1 MADDLQ
7 LEQFA
12 ADLRSEVADRALGD
26 MDAGEFTEN
35 AFVDVVSEHLAEIG
49 VIENPVTCHFPGR
62 IGKGIIKVSGYGV
75 PDDGER
81 IDILVAMFNGS
92 SAPATIS
99 KAEMTRVAGQGAR
112 SLLAASRNHHMQLET
127 ADDRFA
133 MMQRISELLAAGTR
147 QAQVIV
153 VTDGLSAVRDLPA
166 ATVADVA
173 VTFQVFDIRRLMR
186 TMRTGQTREAIDID
200 LAAMKLA
207 PIPCVAMPNDSEPYD
222 TYLAIFS
229 GDLLYELYE
238 AFGPRI
244 LEYNVRAFLQI
255 RGKVNRGIRET
266 IRDHPGY
273 FMAYNNGISVTAD
286 EVRTSTSNAGP
297 TITGFKGLQIVNGG
311 QTTASIHRA
320 RKRDRFDL
328 SRVQVPAKVTMLP
341 PDNVKMMVPRISR
354 FANTQNV
361 IQEADFSSNEPFHIT
376 MERLSQQTWA
386 PGERTRW
393 FYERTRGQYQTAMN
407 IEGSTP
413 ARLRAFRE
421 RTPPSQKFSKTDLAR
436 YQNSWNRLPHIVS
449 GGLQKNFIAYMRRL
463 RETRGA
469 RWEPD
474 HAFYRD
480 AIAQA
485 IMYRA
490 AQRVVRSE
498 KFPAYR
504 INIATY
510 LVSYLSHRTGGR
522 LRLDFVWEQQ
532 SISSALEAL
541 LRAWSHDI
549 NRRIQTSAEGRNVT
563 EWCKKEACWSKVR
576 QLDLPLEEPLPKE
589 WRTLDKTLSGGEMS
603 HPQDDHASVAACMRL
618 SAEQWFAVH
627 LWGIRTGHLAKWQA
641 GIAHTLSSYAGNG
654 WEKAPSQKQ
663 AKHGMRILEIAAE
676 NGFDPGSSE
685 LPAS

>member
-1 MADDLQ
+1 MADDRQ
-7 LEQFA
+7 LKQFA
-12 ADLRSEVADRALGD
+12 AELRSEVSDRALGD

-35 AFVDVVSEHLAEIG
+35 TFVDVVSEHLAEIG
-49 VIENPVTCHFPGR
+49 VIENPVTCHFPGQ

-81 IDILVAMFNGS
+81 IDILVAIFNAS
-92 SAPATIS
+92 DAPATIS
-99 KAEMTRVAGQGAR
+99 SAEITRVARQGAR
-112 SLLAASRNHHMQLET
+112 SLLAASRNHHQQLEV

-147 QAQVIV
+147 QAQVIL
-153 VTDGLSAVRDLPA
+153 VTDGLSAARDLPA
-166 ATVADVA
+166 TTVADVA
-173 VTFQVFDIRRLMR
+173 VKFQIYDIRRLMR
-186 TMRTGQTREAIDID
+186 TMRTGQTRETIDVD

-207 PIPCVAMPNDSEPYD
+207 PIPCVAMPNDREPYD
-222 TYLAIFS
+222 TYLAVFS
-229 GDLLYELYE
+229 GDTLYELYE
-238 AFGPRI
+238 AYGSRI
-244 LEYNVRAFLQI
+244 LEYNVRAFLQT

-266 IRDHPGY
+266 IRDHPGH

-286 EVRTSTSNAGP
+286 EVRTSTSNGGT
-297 TITGFKGLQIVNGG
+297 TITGFRGLQIVNGG

-328 SRVQVPAKVTMLP
+328 SRVHVPAKVTRLP
-341 PDNVKMMVPRISR
+341 PENVETMVPRISR

-361 IQEADFSSNEPFHIT
+361 IQEADFSSNEPFHIDI
-376 MERLSQQTWA
+376 ERLSQQTWA

-393 FYERTRGQYQTAMN
+393 FYERSRGQYQTAMN

-436 YQNSWNRLPHIVS
+436 FQNSWNRLPHVVS
-449 GGLQKNFIAYMRRL
+449 GGLQKNFISYMRKL

-474 HAFYRD
+474 HAFYRG
-480 AIAQA
+480 AVGQA
-485 IMYRA
+485 ILFRA
-490 AQRVVRSE
+490 AQRIVRSE
-498 KFPAYR
+498 SFPAYR

-522 LRLDFVWEQQ
+522 LRLDLVWEQQ

-541 LRAWSHDI
+541 LRTWSHDI
-549 NRRIQTSAEGRNVT
+549 DQRIQTSAAGRNVT
-563 EWCKKEACWSKVR
+563 EWCKKEACWSAVR
-576 QLDLPLEEPLPKE
+576 QLDLPLDGPLPEE
-589 WRTLDKTLSGGEMS
+589 WGGLDGTASNENIS
-603 HPQDDHASVAACMRL
+603 EPQDDHASVAACMRL
-618 SAEQWFAVH
+618 SAEQWFALH
-627 LWGIRTGHLAKWQA
+627 LWGARTGHLAKWEA

-663 AKHGMRILEIAAE
+663 AMHGMRILEIAAE
-676 NGFDPGSSE
+676 NGFNPGSIEPSE
-685 LPAS
+685 T